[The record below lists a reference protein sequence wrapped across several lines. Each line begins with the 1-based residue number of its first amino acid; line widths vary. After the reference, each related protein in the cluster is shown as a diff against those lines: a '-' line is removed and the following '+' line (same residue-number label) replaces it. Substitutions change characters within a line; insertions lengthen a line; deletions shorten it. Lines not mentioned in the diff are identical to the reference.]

1 MQARYP
7 AWALAISARRKIAGM
22 SGLVVPYPTFAEAG
36 KRAAGQF
43 FTEALFSRRTTAG
56 ALAFKLQPRR

>member
-1 MQARYP
+1 MIS

-22 SGLVVPYPTFAEAG
+22 AGLVVPYPTFADAG

-43 FTEALFSRRTTAG
+43 FTEALFSRRTRT
-56 ALAFKLQPRR
+56 LVRWLLKL